1 MGSIASFHIRDV
13 IDPGDALGEILFG
26 LIMALTFTVGSR
38 LLFSETGLDVREL
51 IVATVGCNVAWG
63 IIDAV
68 LFTLGTVFYKTRRV
82 RVLRQVRTAGSDAVA
97 LSALMKEF
105 PISGEPLV
113 STTADTDALYRSM
126 LVLARR
132 AEPGNL
138 RLTKEDALAAI
149 VVFLLVSATA
159 LPAIIPFLFIDNA
172 YLALRTSNFLL
183 IGLLFLTGFGWA
195 RFSDA
200 RPLMAGITMT
210 CLGLALVGIAVALGG

>member
-38 LLFSETGLDVREL
+38 LLFSETGLDVHEL

-68 LFTLGTVFYKTRRV
+68 LFTLGTVFYKSRRV
-82 RVLRQVRTAGSDAVA
+82 RVLRQVRTARSDDVA

-113 STTADTDALYRSM
+113 TATADTDALYRSM

-138 RLTKEDALAAI
+138 SLSKEDALAAVI
-149 VVFLLVSATA
+149 VFLLVTATA
-159 LPAIIPFLFIDNA
+159 LPAIIPFLLIDNA
-172 YLALRTSNFLL
+172 DLALRTSNFLL

-195 RFSDA
+195 RFSDSK
-200 RPLMAGITMT
+200 PLRAGITMT

>member
-97 LSALMKEF
+97 LSALMK
-105 PISGEPLV
+105 
-113 STTADTDALYRSM
+113 
-126 LVLARR
+126 
-132 AEPGNL
+132 
-138 RLTKEDALAAI
+138 
-149 VVFLLVSATA
+149 
-159 LPAIIPFLFIDNA
+159 
-172 YLALRTSNFLL
+172 
-183 IGLLFLTGFGWA
+183 
-195 RFSDA
+195 
-200 RPLMAGITMT
+200 
-210 CLGLALVGIAVALGG
+210 